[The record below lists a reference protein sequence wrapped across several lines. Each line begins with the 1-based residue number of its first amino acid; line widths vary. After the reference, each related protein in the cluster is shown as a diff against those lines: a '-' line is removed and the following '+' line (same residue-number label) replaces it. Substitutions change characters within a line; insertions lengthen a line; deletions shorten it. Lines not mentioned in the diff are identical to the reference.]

1 MDVGTHLR
9 LIQGGESSSTHFQC
23 SKLMKTS
30 TIKHNMA
37 DVGFETIFMFKYG
50 QFEKHMFF
58 KSKYVYYI
66 FPTLFMIS
74 NLSHKFYLLCDCIF
88 KGSSSF
94 KLQSNL

>member
-9 LIQGGESSSTHFQC
+9 LIQGGKSSSTHFQC

-50 QFEKHMFF
+50 QFEKH
-58 KSKYVYYI
+58 VR
-66 FPTLFMIS
+66 
-74 NLSHKFYLLCDCIF
+74 
-88 KGSSSF
+88 
-94 KLQSNL
+94 